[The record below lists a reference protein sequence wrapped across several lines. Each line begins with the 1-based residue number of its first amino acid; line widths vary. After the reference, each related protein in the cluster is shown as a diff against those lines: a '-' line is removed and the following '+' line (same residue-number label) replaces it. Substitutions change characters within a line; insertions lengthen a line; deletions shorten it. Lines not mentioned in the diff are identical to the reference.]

1 MRYMLLMVDDG
12 AAGHGPAEIAAS
24 PDFQAWERGM
34 AERGTPH
41 RGQRLRP
48 PAEAVTV
55 RVRGGETL
63 VSDGPF
69 ADTKEHIGGYEI
81 VDAADL
87 DEAIEAASTHPAC

>member
-1 MRYMLLMVDDG
+1 
-12 AAGHGPAEIAAS
+12 
-24 PDFQAWERGM
+24 
-34 AERGTPH
+34 
-41 RGQRLRP
+41 
-48 PAEAVTV
+48 V

-87 DEAIEAASTHPAC
+87 DEAIEAASGHPACRVGVEIRPFHVEVAG